1 MPSTAYKQIKIV
13 GFVLFIPVVLGVG
26 PLTGYFLAD
35 YLVKKFSLGFYV
47 MPICITLGF
56 LAALEQ
62 TIKILKLVA
71 KIESEPDKQ

>member
-1 MPSTAYKQIKIV
+1 MPLSAYKQIKIV

-26 PLTGYFLAD
+26 PLTGYFLGD

-47 MPICITLGF
+47 MPICVTLGF

-62 TIKILKLVA
+62 TIKILKLVT
-71 KIESEPDKQ
+71 KIEGGPDNS